1 MFSQSRIFQTL
12 DSLLR
17 LADLGVDL
25 HHPVVPLDDARGDD
39 DDVLLTAGGGGAV
52 SGSLLPGGV
61 MKLQLIE
68 RPASVQYPQVVCA
81 ELPNLIETLLAFS
94 SVRTRI

>member
-1 MFSQSRIFQTL
+1 MFSQSRIFQPL

-39 DDVLLTAGGGGAV
+39 DDVLLTHRGGAV

-68 RPASVQYPQVVCA
+68 RPASVQDPQVMCA

>member
-39 DDVLLTAGGGGAV
+39 DDVLLTAGGGAV

-61 MKLQLIE
+61 MQLQLIE
-68 RPASVQYPQVVCA
+68 RAASVQDPQVVCA

>member
-39 DDVLLTAGGGGAV
+39 DDVLLTAGGGAV

-61 MKLQLIE
+61 MQLQLIE
-68 RPASVQYPQVVCA
+68 GSASVQDPQVVCA

>member
-39 DDVLLTAGGGGAV
+39 DDVLLTAGGGAV
-52 SGSLLPGGV
+52 SGSLLPGCV
-61 MKLQLIE
+61 MQLQLIE
-68 RPASVQYPQVVCA
+68 RSASVQDPQVVCA